1 MSFHLPVHDTQSLI
15 STFAMAFQ
23 HINPL
28 YVLSGLFVGALVGL
42 TGVGGG
48 SLMTPILV
56 LLFGVHPAT
65 AVGTDLLYASIT
77 KGVGTAI
84 HGTRRTVDWRI
95 VGLLALGSIPTTLLT
110 LFALQHWGKSSAL
123 SSLITH
129 VLGYALFLTAL
140 LLVLRGYIQRYA
152 ARLETKAAQSPDSKP
167 RHTGRIVTT
176 IVVGLMLG
184 VLVSLSSVG
193 AGALGV
199 TALILLYPQLP
210 TVRIVGSDIAHAV
223 PLTFL
228 AGAGYFFL
236 GNVEI
241 PMLVALLL
249 GSIPGIVAGSLLA
262 PRLPEKALRI
272 TLAAVLVLV
281 GLKLVTAR

>member
-1 MSFHLPVHDTQSLI
+1 MPHIDFPAILTGL
-15 STFAMAFQ
+15 

-28 YVLSGLFVGALVGL
+28 YVLSGLLVGGLVGL

-48 SLMTPILV
+48 SLMTPLLV
-56 LLFGVHPAT
+56 LVFGVHPAT

-95 VGLLALGSIPTTLLT
+95 VGLLAIGSIPATLLT
-110 LFALQHWGKSSAL
+110 LFGIEHCGKSAAM

-129 VLGYALFLTAL
+129 VLGYALFLTAVML
-140 LLVLRGYIQRYA
+140 LMRGRIRRYAERQQAETLAAGENPDKLQARRIALTIIVGLVLGF
-152 ARLETKAAQSPDSKP
+152 
-167 RHTGRIVTT
+167 
-176 IVVGLMLG
+176 
-184 VLVSLSSVG
+184 LVSLSSVG

-210 TVRIVGSDIAHAV
+210 TVRIIGSDIAHAV

-228 AGAGYFFL
+228 GGAGYFLL
-236 GNVEI
+236 GKVEVS
-241 PMLVALLL
+241 MLASLLI
-249 GSIPGIVAGSLLA
+249 GSIPGIIIASLMA
-262 PRLPEKALRI
+262 PRVPEKALRI
-272 TLAAVLVLV
+272 LLACVLSLV
-281 GLKLVTAR
+281 GLKLVTG

>member
-1 MSFHLPVHDTQSLI
+1 MTHIDLPAN
-15 STFAMAFQ
+15 FAFLAGL

-28 YVLSGLFVGALVGL
+28 FILSGLLVGALVGL

-84 HGTRRTVDWRI
+84 HGARRTVDWRI
-95 VGLLALGSIPTTLLT
+95 VGLLAIGSIPATLLT
-110 LFALQHWGKSSAL
+110 LFGIEHCGKSAAM

-129 VLGYALFLTAL
+129 VLGYALFLTAVML
-140 LLVLRGYIQRYA
+140 IMRGRIRRYA
-152 ARLETKAAQSPDSKP
+152 ERQQAEALAAGADEGRLRAR
-167 RHTGRIVTT
+167 RIALT
-176 IVVGLMLG
+176 IVVGLVLG
-184 VLVSLSSVG
+184 FLVSLSSVG

-199 TALILLYPQLP
+199 TALILMYPQLP

-228 AGAGYFFL
+228 AGAGYFML
-236 GNVEI
+236 GKVEI
-241 PMLVALLL
+241 SMLISLLL
-249 GSIPGIVAGSLLA
+249 GSVPGIIAGSLLA
-262 PRLPEKALRI
+262 PRLPEKALRVM
-272 TLAAVLVLV
+272 LAAVLALV
-281 GLKLVTAR
+281 GLRLVLG

>member
-1 MSFHLPVHDTQSLI
+1 MTHIDLS
-15 STFAMAFQ
+15 ANAAFLAGL
-23 HINPL
+23 HIHPL
-28 YVLSGLFVGALVGL
+28 YALSGLLVGALVGL

-65 AVGTDLLYASIT
+65 AVGTDLLYAAIT

-84 HGTRRTVDWRI
+84 HGTRRTVDWRL
-95 VGLLALGSIPTTLLT
+95 VGLLALGSIPATLLT
-110 LFALQHWGKSSAL
+110 LFGIEHCGKSAAM

-129 VLGYALFLTAL
+129 VLGYALFLTAVML
-140 LLVLRGYIQRYA
+140 LLRGRIRRYA
-152 ARLETKAAQSPDSKP
+152 ERQQAEALAAGADENKLHM
-167 RHTGRIVTT
+167 RRIAMT
-176 IVVGLMLG
+176 IVVGLALG
-184 VLVSLSSVG
+184 FLVSLSSVG

-199 TALILLYPQLP
+199 TALILLYPHLP

-236 GNVEI
+236 GKVDVS
-241 PMLVALLL
+241 MLLSLLI
-249 GSIPGIVAGSLLA
+249 GSIPGIIVASLLA
-262 PRLPEKALRI
+262 PRLPEKALRVM
-272 TLAAVLVLV
+272 LAAVLALV
-281 GLKLVTAR
+281 GFKLVTAS